1 VLVFGALLD
10 LTADVVD
17 AEQTVVAHRP
27 VVAFRA
33 WVAHWRRCLGRC
45 RVRVIGPN
53 PGRGCRVEPLTSSL
67 LVAELVVETDSVA
80 TDQVEGVADSAP
92 AGSIVVVAELAVREQ
107 RSALPQMLRNVAGA
121 TLAILIAAEAV
132 PTEAGR
138 TVDVIEAL
146 FANFALGNAN
156 AFESRLVATILARSA
171 RFVAAKAVEA
181 GL

>member
-1 VLVFGALLD
+1 VLVYVAFIGA
-10 LTADVVD
+10 ADVVD
-17 AEQTVVAHRP
+17 AEQALLADLSVD
-27 VVAFRA
+27 AFRA
-33 WVAHWRRCLGRC
+33 LPSRRRRGVRRCG
-45 RVRVIGPN
+45 VRVDGWRHRRC
-53 PGRGCRVEPLTSSL
+53 GTGVELLAASA